1 MHGPDRV
8 LVRVPATSANLGT
21 GFDAI
26 GVAVQIYARLTVE
39 LGRQPEG
46 VSDSANA
53 AVRTHGPLRRTRS
66 VRRGRCPLS
75 LASWRLTSTPIFRS
89 PAAWAPVR
97 RPAAAGLVAGNAMLH
112 GALTDQQLLDLGT
125 ELEGHADNIA
135 PALFGGCQV
144 AATTTGSVERVAL
157 PVAAGLKFVGFVPS
171 FTMPTQASRELLPR
185 SLSRTDSVHNS
196 SRSAL
201 LVAALTTGRWEALR
215 TAVDDRLHQRPRS
228 QLFPTL
234 FDFIAAA
241 ERGAHG
247 PPISPAAVPTV
258 MALSSAEAAE
268 RVRAAL
274 EQCAAA
280 NEIEGWGLHHTDRRA
295 RRSGRRAQRERLSVT
310 VVQKYGGTS
319 VGSVERLQ
327 AVAARVAARADRGV
341 PMAVVV
347 SAMGKTTDELV
358 ALSAPSAPGP
368 RAAKPTCCSPP
379 ARSSA
384 APCSPWLS
392 RNSATAQSR

>member
-53 AVRTHGPLRRTRS
+53 AVRRMVRSGVRAAFDAADAPQPRELAVDVDTDIPLA
-66 VRRGRCPLS
+66 RGLG
-75 LASWRLTSTPIFRS
+75 ASASAR
-89 PAAWAPVR
+89 
-97 RPAAAGLVAGNAMLH
+97 AAGLIAGNAMLH

-144 AATTTGSVERVAL
+144 VATTAASVERVAL

-241 ERGAHG
+241 ERGGAW
-247 PPISPAAVPTV
+247 AAYLSGGGSTV

-280 NEIEGWGLHHTDRRA
+280 NEIEGWGFITEIDEH
-295 RRSGRRAQRERLSVT
+295 GAQ
-310 VVQKYGGTS
+310 VVEPNGN
-319 VGSVERLQ
+319 GS
-327 AVAARVAARADRGV
+327 A
-341 PMAVVV
+341 
-347 SAMGKTTDELV
+347 
-358 ALSAPSAPGP
+358 
-368 RAAKPTCCSPP
+368 
-379 ARSSA
+379 
-384 APCSPWLS
+384 
-392 RNSATAQSR
+392 